1 MILDIGTDALE
12 AEFSGLN
19 LWAGDI
25 MILKLKQRC
34 AICNTLVMIRAVGLT
49 HIVVHSGQF
58 LNPGYRR

>member
-25 MILKLKQRC
+25 MILKFKKDVPSVILW
-34 AICNTLVMIRAVGLT
+34 
-49 HIVVHSGQF
+49 
-58 LNPGYRR
+58 